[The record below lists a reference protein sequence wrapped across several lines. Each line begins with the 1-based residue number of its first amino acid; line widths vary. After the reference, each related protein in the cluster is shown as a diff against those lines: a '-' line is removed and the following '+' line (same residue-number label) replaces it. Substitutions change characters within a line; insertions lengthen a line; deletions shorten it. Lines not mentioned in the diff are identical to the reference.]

1 MKLKINEVKLNLSL
15 TTKFA
20 RKRKGMW
27 KVRIE
32 MLRSALADN
41 DRIIATAEES
51 VNTVATEEVSVAGES
66 T

>member
-1 MKLKINEVKLNLSL
+1 
-15 TTKFA
+15 
-20 RKRKGMW
+20 MW

-41 DRIIATAEES
+41 DRIIATTEES